1 MMEFLVKL
9 HNILFTSRIS
19 PATQKGFTYICKNVE
34 RIFLQRLYINY
45 FYVGLEVKIKSR
57 IILSYSIQIQI
68 LDLISFFANTK
79 IKVILNFEES
89 NMTFYDESNMT
100 FNDEAYKI
108 VHFGDHRADV
118 SRISAFN
125 TVLLESRYTN

>member
-1 MMEFLVKL
+1 MNFGE
-9 HNILFTSRIS
+9 S
-19 PATQKGFTYICKNVE
+19 NVT
-34 RIFLQRLYINY
+34 FNDDWNAK
-45 FYVGLEVKIKSR
+45 FYDKSNKTF
-57 IILSYSIQIQI
+57 Y
-68 LDLISFFANTK
+68 D
-79 IKVILNFEES
+79 ES